1 MVQTSKDNTPIHHDQ
16 HDDDIPDDHQIMN
29 SNDPSNDDDEEHS
42 QHSEMFHTEFNP
54 SLDRYPYCIVW
65 TPIPLITWLLPFIGH
80 MGIATS
86 QGIIH
91 DFAGPYYISVDD
103 FAFGKPTRYLPLESC
118 LNSEQLSRYDSVIKN
133 GAKCYRS
140 KMYNFFCHNCHH
152 FTVHCLNDLKF
163 RRNRTIGIIEIAFL
177 MFIYGKYV
185 NGPIGFVKTWLPFL
199 IVFGLVCIFSVVV
212 MVVVAITTT
221 TTTI

>member
-1 MVQTSKDNTPIHHDQ
+1 MATPHH
-16 HDDDIPDDHQIMN
+16 HSSSPVMTLSEEEIADIPEPTTTT
-29 SNDPSNDDDEEHS
+29 S
-42 QHSEMFHTEFNP
+42 HTTQSLFNP

-86 QGIIH
+86 QGVIH

-103 FAFGKPTRYLPLESC
+103 FAFGKPTRYLALESN
-118 LNSEQLSRYDSVIKN
+118 LNSEQLSRFDSVIKN

-140 KMYNFFCHNCHH
+140 KMYNFFCQNCHH
-152 FTVHCLNDLKF
+152 YTVHCLNDLKF
-163 RRNRTIGIIEIAFL
+163 RRNRNIGIVEIAFL

-185 NGPIGFVKTWLPFL
+185 NGPVGFLKTWLPFF
-199 IVFGLVCIFSVVV
+199 IVFGLILFIFLKL
-212 MVVVAITTT
+212 TRLF
-221 TTTI
+221 